1 MRRLKRRA
9 EFLAVARGVRSVRRG
24 FVLQALPLEDP
35 SAEPRCGFTVSK
47 KVGNAVVRNRVR
59 RRLKEAVRLDAEALG
74 RPGFDHVLIGRREA
88 LRLSF
93 EDLRADLA
101 GAFRQARKTAGR
113 DGRARDGAP
122 SDSRARDVVP
132 SDSRARDVVPSDDA
146 SDGAS
151 RRADASAP
159 RTPTKSRPDPR
170 GETPGRTR

>member
-9 EFLAVARGVRSVRRG
+9 EFLAVARGVRSARRG

-101 GAFRQARKTAGR
+101 GAFRQARKTARR
-113 DGRARDGAP
+113 DDRARDTAP
-122 SDSRARDVVP
+122 SDDRARTV
-132 SDSRARDVVPSDDA
+132 APSDDA